1 MDRASSWDNDDT
13 GTIFVVSAPSG
24 GGKTTLVN
32 RLMQHTDYIA
42 RVVTHTTRKPRQG
55 EFHGEHYY
63 FVSENDFKTLV
74 ENKGFFEFAEVFG
87 NYYGTSKQAVFDTIK
102 KGKDVVLVI
111 DWQGATAIKRILPQ
125 AILIF
130 IMPPSLQVLKN
141 RLDHRNLD
149 SKEIVER
156 RMQDAISQMRH
167 YDQFDYMII
176 NDDFDIALSELKS
189 IFQANRLQMRYQIKK
204 EAALLT
210 TLFKDTSFF

>member
-32 RLMQHTDYIA
+32 RLIQHTDYIA
-42 RVVTHTTRKPRQG
+42 RVVTHTTRKPRKG
-55 EFHGEHYY
+55 ENHGEHYY
-63 FVSENDFKTLV
+63 FVSENDFKALV
-74 ENKGFFEFAEVFG
+74 ENQGFFEFAEVFG

-149 SKEIVER
+149 SKEIVKR

-204 EAALLT
+204 EATLLKM
-210 TLFKDTSFF
+210 LFEDTSFL